1 MLDPLWSACKRSIH
15 SHHWKDPAKLLL
27 VDAHHVGDSVEA
39 LLSQDLFW
47 SLWQEHSIN
56 HSGQG
61 VIFLGKIKI

>member
-15 SHHWKDPAKLLL
+15 SHHWNDPAKLLL

-47 SLWQEHSIN
+47 SLWQEHSIT
-56 HSGQG
+56 HSREEGIG
-61 VIFLGKIKI
+61 LEKTER